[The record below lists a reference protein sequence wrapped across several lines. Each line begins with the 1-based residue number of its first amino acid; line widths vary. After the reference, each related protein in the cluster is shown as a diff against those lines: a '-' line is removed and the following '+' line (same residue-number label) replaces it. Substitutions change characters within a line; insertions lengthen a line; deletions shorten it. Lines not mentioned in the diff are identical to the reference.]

1 MLIGRVFIAL
11 CIALLLQSCASTVDQ
26 YASTGI
32 ERIQS
37 VHDKQF
43 ALSMVGL
50 CGSPLRSIMEGVGND
65 PDELRSILILCGYA
79 KQIENAVEVSE

>member
-1 MLIGRVFIAL
+1 MLIARVLTVLFVAIM
-11 CIALLLQSCASTVDQ
+11 LQGCASTVDQ
-26 YASTGI
+26 YASQGI
-32 ERIQS
+32 EKIQS
-37 VHDKQF
+37 AHDKQF

-79 KQIENAVEVSE
+79 QQIENAVEASR